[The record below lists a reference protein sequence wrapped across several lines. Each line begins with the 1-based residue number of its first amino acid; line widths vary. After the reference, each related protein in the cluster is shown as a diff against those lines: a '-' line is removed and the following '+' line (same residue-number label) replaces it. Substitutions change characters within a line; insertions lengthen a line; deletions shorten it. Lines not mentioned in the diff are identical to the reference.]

1 MCDASRDVSR
11 RPREQTEP
19 VMPWV
24 NSLRC
29 VIVDDNPHFIES
41 AVNLLESDG
50 ITVVGSANSSAEA
63 LQLLDELCPDVALVD
78 VDLGT
83 ESGFELAEQIHR
95 RDASGARQPPVIL
108 ISAHSEQDVADIV
121 AASPAMDFV
130 PKLSLSAR
138 LIREMLGQ
146 A

>member
-19 VMPWV
+19 VMPRV

-41 AVNLLESDG
+41 AVNVLESDG

-78 VDLGT
+78 VDLGI

-95 RDASGARQPPVIL
+95 RDASGARQPPIIL
-108 ISAHSEQDVADIV
+108 ISAHSERDFADTV
-121 AASPAMDFV
+121 AASPALGFI
-130 PKLSLSAR
+130 PKVSLSAR
-138 LIREMLGQ
+138 LIREMLSQ

>member
-19 VMPWV
+19 VMPRV

-41 AVNLLESDG
+41 AVNLLECDG
-50 ITVVGSANSSAEA
+50 ITVVGSATSSAEA
-63 LQLLDELCPDVALVD
+63 LQLVDELCPDVTLVD
-78 VDLGT
+78 VHLGT

-95 RDASGARQPPVIL
+95 RDASGARRPPVIL
-108 ISAHSEQDVADIV
+108 ISAHSERDFADIV
-121 AASPAMDFV
+121 AASPAMGFV

>member
-1 MCDASRDVSR
+1 MPRVS
-11 RPREQTEP
+11 P
-19 VMPWV
+19 
-24 NSLRC
+24 LRC
-29 VIVDDNPHFIES
+29 VIVDDNPHFIEP
-41 AVNLLESDG
+41 AVNLLERG
-50 ITVVGSANSSAEA
+50 GFTVAGSATSSAEA
-63 LQLLDELCPDVALVD
+63 PHLVDELCPDVRLVD

-95 RDASGARQPPVIL
+95 RDPSGARQSPVIL
-108 ISAHSEQDVADIV
+108 ISAHPEQDFRRHGGHE
-121 AASPAMDFV
+121 SGGFV

>member
-19 VMPWV
+19 VMPRV

-41 AVNLLESDG
+41 AVNLLECDG
-50 ITVVGSANSSAEA
+50 ITVVGSATSSAEA

-108 ISAHSEQDVADIV
+108 ISAHFEQDVADIV

-130 PKLSLSAR
+130 PMLSLSAR

>member
-1 MCDASRDVSR
+1 M
-11 RPREQTEP
+11 
-19 VMPWV
+19 
-24 NSLRC
+24 
-29 VIVDDNPHFIES
+29 
-41 AVNLLESDG
+41 NLLECDG
-50 ITVVGSANSSAEA
+50 ITVVGSAPSSAEA
-63 LQLLDELCPDVALVD
+63 LQLVDELCPDVTLVD

-83 ESGFELAEQIHR
+83 ESGFELAEQIQR

-108 ISAHSEQDVADIV
+108 ISAHSEQDFADLV
-121 AASPAMDFV
+121 AASPAMGFV

>member
-1 MCDASRDVSR
+1 MCDASRNASR

-29 VIVDDNPHFIES
+29 VIVDDNRHFIES
-41 AVNLLESDG
+41 AVNLLECDG
-50 ITVVGSANSSAEA
+50 ITVVGSAPSSAEA
-63 LQLLDELCPDVALVD
+63 LQLVDELCPDVTLVD

-95 RDASGARQPPVIL
+95 RDASGARQPRVIL
-108 ISAHSEQDVADIV
+108 ISAHSEQDFADLV
-121 AASPAMDFV
+121 AASPAMGFV

>member
-1 MCDASRDVSR
+1 
-11 RPREQTEP
+11 
-19 VMPWV
+19 MPWV

-29 VIVDDNPHFIES
+29 VIVDDNPHFIEA
-41 AVNLLESDG
+41 AVNLLECDG
-50 ITVVGSANSSAEA
+50 ITVVGSATSSAEA
-63 LQLLDELCPDVALVD
+63 LQLVDELCPDVTLVD

-95 RDASGARQPPVIL
+95 RDASGAMQPPIIL
-108 ISAHSEQDVADIV
+108 ISAHSEQDFADTV
-121 AASPAMDFV
+121 AASSAMGFV
-130 PKLSLSAR
+130 PKVSLSAR

>member
-1 MCDASRDVSR
+1 MCDASRNASC

-24 NSLRC
+24 NSTRC

-41 AVNLLESDG
+41 AVNLLECDG
-50 ITVVGSANSSAEA
+50 ITVVSSATSSAEA
-63 LQLLDELCPDVALVD
+63 LQLVDELCPDVTLVD

-83 ESGFELAEQIHR
+83 ESGFELAKQIHR
-95 RDASGARQPPVIL
+95 RDGSRARQPPGRPDL
-108 ISAHSEQDVADIV
+108 GPLRAGLRRHSGRESGDRLCSQG
-121 AASPAMDFV
+121 M
-130 PKLSLSAR
+130 LSAR
-138 LIREMLGQ
+138 LIRQMLGQ

>member
-1 MCDASRDVSR
+1 MRDASRDVSR

-41 AVNLLESDG
+41 AANLLEYDG
-50 ITVVGSANSSAEA
+50 ITVVGSATGSAEA
-63 LQLLDELCPDVALVD
+63 LQLLDELCPDVTLVD
-78 VDLGT
+78 VDHGT

-95 RDASGARQPPVIL
+95 RGASGASQPPVIL
-108 ISAHSEQDVADIV
+108 ISAHSEQDFADIV
-121 AASPAMDFV
+121 AASPAMGFV